1 METIEERAKVVGTL
15 SQFRSDYPYDKRSIM
30 VGYIKGAT
38 DQKDIDEEVRLKKCD
53 DMTEAEYNRETAFV
67 DWYNKHGEGAPTYSD
82 AIEWARRELLND
94 VCSLLREMVECGVRP
109 QSAYGFA
116 DRFRRALEEQL

>member
-1 METIEERAKVVGTL
+1 METIEERAKAVGTL

-38 DQKDIDEEVRLKKCD
+38 DQKDID
-53 DMTEAEYNRETAFV
+53 
-67 DWYNKHGEGAPTYSD
+67 
-82 AIEWARRELLND
+82 IEKACEWIKEN
-94 VCSLLREMVECGVRP
+94 VECGVHP

-116 DRFRRALEEQL
+116 DRFRTAMEEQL